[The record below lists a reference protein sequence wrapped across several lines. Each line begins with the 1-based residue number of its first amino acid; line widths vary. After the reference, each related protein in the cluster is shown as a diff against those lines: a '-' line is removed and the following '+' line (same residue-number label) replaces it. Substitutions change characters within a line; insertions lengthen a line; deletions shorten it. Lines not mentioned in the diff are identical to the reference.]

1 LLVKHFISLYT
12 KTMEEMLYIGV
23 RIPRRTHDAI
33 VKIQQASRIQV
44 SLTAVVQHL
53 LEEALGLEKQANGK
67 KRRQR

>member
-1 LLVKHFISLYT
+1 
-12 KTMEEMLYIGV
+12 MEEMLYIGV

-33 VKIQQASRIQV
+33 LKMQKASPIQV

-67 KRRQR
+67 RRKK